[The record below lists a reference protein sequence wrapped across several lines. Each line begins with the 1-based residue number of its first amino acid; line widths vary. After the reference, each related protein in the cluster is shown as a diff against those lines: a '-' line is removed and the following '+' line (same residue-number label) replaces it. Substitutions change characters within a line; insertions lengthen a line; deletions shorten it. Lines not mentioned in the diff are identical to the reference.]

1 MQYPARRILAAAW
14 LAAAW
19 GGTGSA
25 FAQTAASGQGSDA
38 PFVLT
43 SSDIKDG
50 ATIERKFGGPN
61 SAQMA
66 CGGENVSPALQ
77 WTNAPANTKSFAVV
91 MYDFDGG
98 RGAGV
103 VHWVAY
109 GMAPDLKTLAAGEG
123 NTTSSRMTAGL
134 NSRQLETYF
143 GPCAPATDTP
153 HHYIYSI
160 YALDV
165 PKDELPAKLT
175 RDQFLEK
182 VKGRVINLTS
192 IVGTYR
198 RP

>member
-1 MQYPARRILAAAW
+1 MEYDVWRRQAGAW
-14 LAAAW
+14 LVVMVAGIGAA
-19 GGTGSA
+19 S
-25 FAQTAASGQGSDA
+25 AQTPGASQAPDA

-50 ATIERKFGGPN
+50 MTIERKYGGPN

-66 CGGENVSPALQ
+66 CGGENVSPGLQ
-77 WTNAPANTKSFAVV
+77 WSNAPASTKSFAVL

-109 GMAPDLKTLAAGEG
+109 GLAPDLKSLAVGEG
-123 NTTSSRMTAGL
+123 NAASPRMTTGL

-165 PKDELPAKLT
+165 PQDELPAKLT

>member
-1 MQYPARRILAAAW
+1 
-14 LAAAW
+14 
-19 GGTGSA
+19 
-25 FAQTAASGQGSDA
+25 
-38 PFVLT
+38 V

-50 ATIERKFGGPN
+50 MTIDRKFGGPN

-66 CGGENVSPALQ
+66 CGGENVSPVLQ
-77 WTNAPANTKSFAVV
+77 WSNPPANTKSFAIV

-103 VHWVAY
+103 VHWIGY
-109 GMAPDLKTLAAGEG
+109 GIGSDVTSLAGGEG
-123 NTTSSRMTAGL
+123 NAASSHMIAGT
-134 NSRQLETYF
+134 NSRQTETYF

-153 HHYIYSI
+153 HHYIYSV

-165 PKDELPAKLT
+165 AKDELPAKLT

-182 VKGRVINLTS
+182 VKGRILNLTS